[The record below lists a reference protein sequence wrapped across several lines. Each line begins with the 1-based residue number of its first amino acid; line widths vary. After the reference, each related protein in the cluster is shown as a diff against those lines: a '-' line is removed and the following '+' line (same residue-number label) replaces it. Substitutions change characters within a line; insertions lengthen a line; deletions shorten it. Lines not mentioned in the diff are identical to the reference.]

1 MRVDKRKPPYI
12 RRVNILSQM
21 FLVLMV
27 MLGAMQNVFAWKCVY
42 VSSYHKGYA
51 WSDGI
56 ERALRK
62 ELKGQCDLVQFNM
75 DSKRNRDELYKIQ
88 KSQEIAKKIKQIKP
102 DVLITSDDNA
112 AKYLIVP
119 FFRGG
124 NIPVVFCG
132 INWTVEEYGFP
143 ASNVTGMIEVA
154 PVRPMMEWARKLTR
168 QGENGLYIGENTF
181 TEAKNLKQVIK
192 VATDMGM
199 NIGSELVD
207 TMEDW
212 QQAFA
217 KAPDV
222 DFIIVGNAS
231 GISDWDSTVA
241 KEFVRKSVNKLTLT
255 NYDWMMPVA
264 MLGFVEIPEEHGSW
278 AARTAVAIQGGLPIQ
293 RIPIIASR
301 KWDVYEN
308 PRLLKLSGIKISETL
323 RARAKKYN
331 QGMFDGRQ

>member
-1 MRVDKRKPPYI
+1 MKSIDKRKTTNI
-12 RRVNILSQM
+12 RVNILSRV
-21 FLVLMV
+21 FLALIM
-27 MLGAMQNVFAWKCVY
+27 MLCMTQNVFAWTCVY

-56 ERALRK
+56 ERGLRK
-62 ELKGQCDLVQFNM
+62 ELEGQCDLIQLDM
-75 DSKRNRDELYKIQ
+75 DTIRNRDELYKIQ

-112 AKYLIVP
+112 AKYLVVP
-119 FFRGG
+119 FFIGG
-124 NIPVVFCG
+124 KLPVVFCG
-132 INWTVEEYGFP
+132 INWTVKEYGFP
-143 ASNVTGMIEVA
+143 ASNVTGMIEVV

-168 QGENGLYIGENTF
+168 QGENGLYIGENTY
-181 TEAKNLKQVIK
+181 TEAKNLKQVMK
-192 VATDMGM
+192 VASDLGL
-199 NIGSELVD
+199 NIGSALVD

-212 QQAFA
+212 QQAFV
-217 KAPDV
+217 KATDV
-222 DFIIVGNAS
+222 DFIIIGNAS
-231 GISDWDSTVA
+231 GISDWDTTLA
-241 KEFVRKSVNKLTLT
+241 KEFVRKSAGKLTLT

-264 MLGFVEIPEEHGSW
+264 MLGFVEIPDEHGSW
-278 AARTAVAIQGGLPIQ
+278 AAKTAIAIHGGLPIQ

-308 PRLLKLSGIKISETL
+308 PQLLKLSGIKISEVL